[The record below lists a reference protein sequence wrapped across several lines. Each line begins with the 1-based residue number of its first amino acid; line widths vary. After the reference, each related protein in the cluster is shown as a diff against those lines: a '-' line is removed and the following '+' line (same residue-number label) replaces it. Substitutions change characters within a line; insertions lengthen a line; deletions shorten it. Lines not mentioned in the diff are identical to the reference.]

1 MTDKLNE
8 DIRRMLEDN
17 AVPKHDYSMSR
28 RPAPSTMAKVSV
40 ALLAP
45 RIHAGQPYNEREV
58 VFTDNPA
65 YVAVKCSEGWE
76 AMVKLHYDERVMY
89 DEGPV
94 HKDNSWVRKI
104 VEPIYAKIRKQR
116 RKH

>member
-1 MTDKLNE
+1 MTDKLKE

-17 AVPKHDYSMSR
+17 VVPKQDYSMSR
-28 RPAPSTMAKVSV
+28 RPTPSTMAKVSV

-76 AMVKLHYDERVMY
+76 AMVKLHYDERVAL

-94 HKDNSWVRKI
+94 RKDNSWVRKI

>member
-1 MTDKLNE
+1 MTDKLKE

-17 AVPKHDYSMSR
+17 AVPKQDYSMSR
-28 RPAPSTMAKVSV
+28 RPTPSTMAKVSV

-45 RIHAGQPYNEREV
+45 RVHAGQPYNEREV

-76 AMVKLHYDERVMY
+76 AMVKLHYDERVAL

-116 RKH
+116 RKY